1 MSITNKFFEALNDPK
16 AALWS
21 AGVAFNRS
29 NPLPLDKWSVF
40 QDKASAIAYA
50 ESNPV
55 AYPGQVIAVYDNNAM
70 QAFILAEVVVG
81 EGEEATSKLNL
92 QPIGIIPTGD
102 GAISVSPEGVITL
115 GVDNATI
122 EVVDGALTL
131 LGYADAED
139 GAQLVKTETGL
150 AWIKPD
156 GSEVPDLSGE
166 VEALEQE
173 IDALKEHIGQKSAT
187 DEEGAEVP
195 ASGLYAEI
203 EALQK
208 EKANASDVY
217 TKEETKTEI
226 KAQIDAIDHL
236 KRKVVAGLESI
247 NKEALDAEQYIYMI
261 PNEDGTYDEYMILE
275 GELEKVG
282 DWKVDLSDY
291 VTQDE
296 LDAEKTRAQEA
307 EAAALEAAHTAQNEV
322 DALEE
327 TVQTLA
333 DKVDDKADIVYYPTK
348 DEETG
353 ETIQV
358 PGGFLSPED
367 KEKLAALVI
376 DKDGNVG
383 MSGSVNAENVE
394 GLGTWLTE
402 NGSTYITG
410 LSEVNMSQSL
420 LDKLNYITSVDGN
433 NFTVKDGKLELVK
446 VSQSQV
452 DGLEE
457 VLASMA
463 TTEDLNAVAADVSEF
478 DKILNGYTEGDNQ
491 VLGLVDQFSKLSTK
505 VSTLE
510 QANAG
515 LGDIYVTKTTFT
527 ATVGDLNTL
536 INTNATN
543 IGLLSDKI
551 DVLDEHLTWQN
562 LE

>member
-173 IDALKEHIGQKSAT
+173 IDALKEQIGQKSAT
-187 DEEGAEVP
+187 DEEGTEVP

-247 NKEALDAEQYIYMI
+247 DKEALDAEQYIYMI

-282 DWKVDLSDY
+282 DWKVDLSNY

-296 LDAEKTRAQEA
+296 LNAEKTRAQQA
-307 EAAALEAAHTAQNEV
+307 EAAALGAAQTAQNEV

-420 LDKLNYITSVDGN
+420 LNKLNYITSVDGN

-463 TTEDLNAVAADVSEF
+463 TTEDLNAVAADVSEL

-491 VLGLVDQFSKLSTK
+491 VLGLADQFSKLSTK

>member
-70 QAFILAEVVVG
+70 QAFILAEVIIG

-102 GAISVSPEGVITL
+102 GAISVSSEGVISL
-115 GVDNATI
+115 GVDNVTI
-122 EVVDGALTL
+122 EVVNGALTL
-131 LGYADAED
+131 FGYADAEE

-166 VEALEQE
+166 VEVLEEE
-173 IDALKEHIGQKSAT
+173 INTLKEQIGQKSAP
-187 DEEGAEVP
+187 DEEGVEVS
-195 ASGLYAEI
+195 ASGIYAEI

-217 TKEETKTEI
+217 TKAETKIEI

-261 PNEDGTYDEYMILE
+261 PNKDGTYDEYMVLE

-282 DWKVDLSDY
+282 DWKVDLSNY

-307 EAAALEAAHTAQNEV
+307 EAAALEVAQTAQNEI

-327 TVQTLA
+327 TVQELTN
-333 DKVDDKADIVYYPTK
+333 KVDDKADIVYYPTK
-348 DEETG
+348 NADG

-402 NGSTYITG
+402 NGNIYI
-410 LSEVNMSQSL
+410 
-420 LDKLNYITSVDGN
+420 
-433 NFTVKDGKLELVK
+433 
-446 VSQSQV
+446 
-452 DGLEE
+452 
-457 VLASMA
+457 
-463 TTEDLNAVAADVSEF
+463 
-478 DKILNGYTEGDNQ
+478 
-491 VLGLVDQFSKLSTK
+491 
-505 VSTLE
+505 
-510 QANAG
+510 
-515 LGDIYVTKTTFT
+515 
-527 ATVGDLNTL
+527 
-536 INTNATN
+536 TN
-543 IGLLSDKI
+543 IGAGNLS
-551 DVLDEHLTWQN
+551 
-562 LE
+562 